1 MATDPPRPSAD
12 TGLFGPDSVTWRI
25 HADPSMAL
33 GGLRALML
41 QALHPLAMAG
51 VAQHSSYRRDPW
63 GRLSRTAEY
72 IGTVTYGTTDEA
84 IAAGV
89 RVRRVHRG
97 LAGVEPESG
106 VAYQVE
112 DTSLLLWVH
121 CAQVDSFLDAY
132 RRCGGRLR
140 RGEAD
145 AYVGEQARAAALV
158 GVPAEDVPVT
168 TGELR
173 RYLDSVRPQLRAS
186 GEARA
191 ALWFLFNPPMP
202 LAARPAW
209 MYLTGLAFGLLPRW
223 ARRSYGVPGP
233 LCAVPG
239 ADLAAGLGG
248 RSLSTALRLVP
259 QSIRSSPARAAALER
274 AAAR

>member
-1 MATDPPRPSAD
+1 
-12 TGLFGPDSVTWRI
+12 
-25 HADPSMAL
+25 
-33 GGLRALML
+33 
-41 QALHPLAMAG
+41 
-51 VAQHSSYRRDPW
+51 
-63 GRLSRTAEY
+63 
-72 IGTVTYGTTDEA
+72 
-84 IAAGV
+84 
-89 RVRRVHRG
+89 VHRG

-223 ARRSYGVPGP
+223 R
-233 LCAVPG
+233 
-239 ADLAAGLGG
+239 AAP
-248 RSLSTALRLVP
+248 TA
-259 QSIRSSPARAAALER
+259 SPARCARSPAPTSRRGSGSVAVDRPASR
-274 AAAR
+274 APVHPFLPGPRGGTGACRRPVRSRA